1 MYFDNKF
8 IVLNFLTVVRVFT
21 LSYGENTVIDEV
33 MWKMNEE
40 RCTEYVLFRGCVL
53 WPFQIQ
59 WNYSFSWDHKT

>member
-33 MWKMNEE
+33 M
-40 RCTEYVLFRGCVL
+40 
-53 WPFQIQ
+53 
-59 WNYSFSWDHKT
+59 